1 MLVLAQR
8 SKKYETNVKK
18 QTSVSAAENGK
29 YEQYEGTLAGTQPGW
44 KSSVILTKHF
54 CH

>member
-18 QTSVSAAENGK
+18 HLSQLLKMVNTNNMKG
-29 YEQYEGTLAGTQPGW
+29 
-44 KSSVILTKHF
+44 H
-54 CH
+54 

>member
-29 YEQYEGTLAGTQPGW
+29 YEQYERTLAGTQPG
-44 KSSVILTKHF
+44 
-54 CH
+54 